1 MGDQKWSTDQTRR
14 EKEQSEAFKSNDFD
28 DKGARIGF
36 SKKKAYKPK
45 LFYGPMVCATQN
57 NPKEKAKQIRRN
69 NECLIDLLISPIM
82 WPSVCSKVR
91 TSIYKK

>member
-36 SKKKAYKPK
+36 SKKKN
-45 LFYGPMVCATQN
+45 LQTRIVLWSNGTRQN